1 LQRVRPARSLS
12 WHGASGMVGPPWR
25 VQIAQRSGTP
35 HYLAWPVPA
44 RAGGRP
50 PRGPGARGGANGLPP
65 VPQHRGEQIR
75 RLPFRQPRPCCH
87 PQLAQQR
94 RLFLRR
100 GLLPPGRLG
109 LHQPAVYLAAAAK
122 YRRLT
127 HRLSQEQKG
136 LDERARTASQRPSP
150 PCGRPRSR
158 PCGRTAPAQ
167 ATSPCRFPPPY
178 LAHAP
183 AGWGHGGTR
192 YSKTSLSVHTW
203 SVNPAAI
210 AGV

>member
-1 LQRVRPARSLS
+1 
-12 WHGASGMVGPPWR
+12 MVSHLFYYQLALLAIIWLFVMLHLTWSEPGLT
-25 VQIAQRSGTP
+25 TP
-35 HYLAWPVPA
+35 VVPA
-44 RAGGRP
+44 KPKRKRSAEPKPFAGLTHKPHCALCDQETGETAPAP
-50 PRGPGARGGANGLPP
+50 PRRPDPMPPTHHRPRDGGHLDALLSP
-65 VPQHRGEQIR
+65 HRLCLSR
-75 RLPFRQPRPCCH
+75 V
-87 PQLAQQR
+87 
-94 RLFLRR
+94 
-100 GLLPPGRLG
+100 
-109 LHQPAVYLAAAAK
+109 AVYLAAAAK

-167 ATSPCRFPPPY
+167 ATSPCRFPPPH

-183 AGWGHGGTR
+183 AGCGHGGTR
-192 YSKTSLSVHTW
+192 YSKTSRSVHTW